1 MVRTLSSNI
10 VGAGSIFTQ
19 GAKIPRASRPKKQ
32 NKTKQKH
39 KTEAI
44 LQKIQLKLLKWSIF
58 EKKKKN
64 EMMKGEMI
72 EAS

>member
-10 VGAGSIFTQ
+10 VGAGSISAQ
-19 GAKIPRASRPKKQ
+19 GAKIPHASRPK
-32 NKTKQKH
+32 NKKKNKNIKQKQYG
-39 KTEAI
+39 KK
-44 LQKIQLKLLKWSIF
+44 KIQLKTFKMVHIW
-58 EKKKKN
+58 KKN